1 MGAGLPPARGTNC
14 PGRGVRAARER
25 ADGKRRSIAPRAER
39 GRARQAQKRRRP
51 LRDGSR
57 DRGAGGA
64 RRAPPGGLRPKR
76 SRRRPAKICDSH
88 CHVCVERI
96 SRTAAPGKP
105 RRRCEALPRAGATQR
120 DWAHGLRSDA
130 PAAVAENTHL
140 EPTGCAPSAEPGSP
154 TSGGWT
160 PMFHTLGVKHSA
172 TGARIQLCGP
182 NARTRENMA
191 QCQQRSTPKPR
202 LVSAGRRRPT
212 PVHRGGGGCCTHA
225 VGPVQG
231 TRRPRR
237 AALQP
242 GPPTAKQSQ
251 GPKLFLRPVVKI
263 GVPHGRA
270 LLRAPRTHVRPN
282 HAHFWYSARFAGF
295 PTPAYWLRR
304 HLRAFR

>member
-1 MGAGLPPARGTNC
+1 MVAACCNRTVANRRRGTVANRRRGTVANRRRGTVANRRRGTVTNC
-14 PGRGVRAARER
+14 PGSGVRAARER
-25 ADGKRRSIAPRAER
+25 ARTASGAASPRARNGAGR
-39 GRARQAQKRRRP
+39 GRRRNSAARCEMA
-51 LRDGSR
+51 L
-57 DRGAGGA
+57 ATA
-64 RRAPPGGLRPKR
+64 APGGLRPKR

-130 PAAVAENTHL
+130 PAAVAENRHL

-191 QCQQRSTPKPR
+191 YCQERNTPKSR

-212 PVHRGGGGCCTHA
+212 PVQRGGGGCCTQA

-251 GPKLFLRPVVKI
+251 D
-263 GVPHGRA
+263 
-270 LLRAPRTHVRPN
+270 PN
-282 HAHFWYSARFAGF
+282 FFATRG
-295 PTPAYWLRR
+295 
-304 HLRAFR
+304 